1 MSLKF
6 RKWKAEICNK
16 ETLSEMTIEF
26 YTIDN
31 KKPEDRLVEVLS
43 DKVGYSEITEIEDDE
58 F

>member
-31 KKPEDRLVEVLS
+31 EKPEDRLVEVLS
-43 DKVGYSEITEIEDDE
+43 DKVGYSDITEIEDDE